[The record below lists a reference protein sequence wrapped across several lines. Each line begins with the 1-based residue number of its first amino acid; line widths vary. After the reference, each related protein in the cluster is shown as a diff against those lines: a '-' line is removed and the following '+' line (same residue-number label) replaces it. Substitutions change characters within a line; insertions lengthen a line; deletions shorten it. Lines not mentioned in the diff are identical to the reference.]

1 MNALGHCMACF
12 KPSILYLQMSIQVPD
27 IIKRSLKTLEEISKW
42 KGLLLVC
49 VMWISKLER
58 GIFVCLSILTCCFL
72 IASELQSRI
81 LYYSVPLLYGILPPA
96 YLNHLPYF
104 VGAIH
109 ILSLDN

>member
-49 VMWISKLER
+49 VMWISKLEH
-58 GIFVCLSILTCCFL
+58 GIFVCLSILTCFL
-72 IASELQSRI
+72 IASELQSWI